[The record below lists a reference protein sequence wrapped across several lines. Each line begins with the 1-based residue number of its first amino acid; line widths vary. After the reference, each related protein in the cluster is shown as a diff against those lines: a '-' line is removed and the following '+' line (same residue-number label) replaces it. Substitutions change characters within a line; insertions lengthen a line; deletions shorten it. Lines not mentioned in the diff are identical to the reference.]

1 MTRSSLAPGRSEW
14 IDSLACTADG
24 QSSEPVLE
32 MDDQR
37 FAGKYVQRRR
47 RIEIASRA
55 APVGRRAADHLILEK
70 QKVLDGRGY
79 RIESCPALPRGEPDF
94 EDTFLARQRYRLSE
108 LWPNCGICSFVGSCA
123 QAVAPGHSSATGTAR
138 AAIVSNLR
146 RRPAWNAAPNESLC
160 MIKGPRHSPL

>member
-1 MTRSSLAPGRSEW
+1 
-14 IDSLACTADG
+14 
-24 QSSEPVLE
+24 

-108 LWPNCGICSFVGSCA
+108 LRSNGGICSSLSLRPGSRA
-123 QAVAPGHSSATGTAR
+123 EAFKRHQDSEGTACDQR
-138 AAIVSNLR
+138 
-146 RRPAWNAAPNESLC
+146 
-160 MIKGPRHSPL
+160 